1 MLEGLTERFQ
11 GALRNLAGRGQI
23 SEENVRE
30 AMREV
35 RTALLEAD
43 VNLDVVRE
51 FTQNVTD
58 KAIGQE
64 VTASLKPAD
73 LMVKIVYDELLTL
86 LGPVDTKIL
95 TVSPGPTIVLMAGL
109 QGSGKTTTCGK
120 LARHL
125 SKRGHQPMLA
135 AVDLQRPAAIDQLIV
150 IGDQAGVP
158 VYADKSKAAEH
169 GNVAKGAAVS
179 VARAAVKE
187 AKAQNRD
194 ILILDTAG
202 RLAIDDELMTELG
215 DVNKAVGAHQIFLVL
230 DSMTGQDAVGT
241 AKAFNERLELDGLIL
256 TKFDSD
262 TRGGALLSAKYVTG
276 KPVKFLGTGEKLDG
290 LEEFR
295 PEGTAQR
302 ILGAGDLM
310 GLVEQVKDKLDEEEL
325 QRQQDK
331 MMKGEL
337 TLDDFMSQMGQIRK
351 LGSMSKVMGMIPGM
365 GDLAKASSMAGPEM
379 ENMMGRMRAMY
390 DSMTPAERKKPGIIQ
405 HSRRRRVAGGSGSQP
420 ADVNQFLKQFDA
432 MRGLSKQMS
441 GGGMGR
447 MRSLVGGL
455 MGGGLG
461 GMAAAGQAA
470 GGGGNPFKA
479 KGSTRMQKKDRNKK
493 KGRRR

>member
-1 MLEGLTERFQ
+1 MLEGLTERVQ
-11 GALRNLAGRGQI
+11 GALRNLAGRGKI
-23 SEENVRE
+23 SEENVRDT
-30 AMREV
+30 MREV

-43 VNLDVVRE
+43 VNLEVVRE
-51 FTQNVTD
+51 FTQNVTE
-58 KAIGQE
+58 KALGEDVI
-64 VTASLKPAD
+64 ASVRPAE
-73 LMVKIVYDELLTL
+73 LMVKLVYDELVEL
-86 LGPVDTKIL
+86 LGPVDTRIY
-95 TVSPGPTIVLMAGL
+95 TVSPGPTVVLMAGL

-125 SKRGHQPMLA
+125 ARRGHQPMLA
-135 AVDLQRPAAIDQLIV
+135 AVDLQRPAAIDQLV
-150 IGDQAGVP
+150 VVGGQAGVP

-169 GNVAKGAAVS
+169 GKVARGAAVS
-179 VARAAVKE
+179 VAKAAVKE
-187 AKAQNRD
+187 ARAQNRD

-202 RLAIDDELMTELG
+202 RLSIDDELMAELSE
-215 DVNKAVGAHQIFLVL
+215 VNKAVGAHQIFLVL
-230 DSMTGQDAVGT
+230 DSMTGQDAVST

-310 GLVEQVKDKLDEEEL
+310 GLVEQVKDKLDEDEL
-325 QRQQDK
+325 QRQQEK
-331 MMKGEL
+331 MLKGEL

-351 LGSMSKVMGMIPGM
+351 LGSMSKVMGMLPGM
-365 GDLAKASSMAGPEM
+365 SELAKASSMAGPEM
-379 ENMMGRMRAMY
+379 EQMMGRMRSMY
-390 DSMTPAERKKPGIIQ
+390 DSMNKEERRKPAVLE
-405 HSRRRRVAGGSGSQP
+405 HSRRRRVARGSGRDP
-420 ADVNQFLKQFDA
+420 ADVAQFMKQFEA
-432 MRGLSKQMS
+432 MRGMTKQMT

-447 MRSLVGGL
+447 MKSLVGGL

-461 GMAAAGQAA
+461 GMAAAGRQT
-470 GGGGNPFKA
+470 GGNPFKT
-479 KGSTRMQKKDRNKK
+479 KGSTRMQKKDRNRKK
-493 KGRRR
+493 SRRR